1 MDAEASNMP
10 VLVPDLLTVM
20 EAAGVLRVGRTTAYD
35 LVDKYFAT
43 DGASGM
49 PCCRV
54 GGQLRVP
61 RVLFEEWLGFRLTV
75 WPPVEEPDLDDVAIV
90 DPVTV
95 ATRAHLPVVVRSLQ
109 RSRRVCSACRP
120 AHGTHFLVRLAR

>member
-1 MDAEASNMP
+1 MGPEASITP

-43 DGASGM
+43 DGADGM
-49 PCCRV
+49 PCLRV

-61 RVLFEEWLGFRLTV
+61 RVLFEEWLGFRITV
-75 WPPVEEPDLDDVAIV
+75 WPPVEEPDVDDVAIV
-90 DPVTV
+90 NPS
-95 ATRAHLPVVVRSLQ
+95 HPNPPPLLVVVRRLQ

-120 AHGTHFLVRLAR
+120 AHGTHTLVRLAR

>member
-1 MDAEASNMP
+1 MDAEASTMA

-35 LVDKYFAT
+35 LVGEYFDT

-61 RVLFEEWLGFRLTV
+61 RALFEDWLGLRITV
-75 WPPVEEPDLDDVAIV
+75 WPPVAEPDVDDVALAKPAIAEAV
-90 DPVTV
+90 PT
-95 ATRAHLPVVVRSLQ
+95 
-109 RSRRVCSACRP
+109 SRRRSKTA
-120 AHGTHFLVRLAR
+120 AQSSRLFSV

>member
-35 LVDKYFAT
+35 LVGEYFAT

-75 WPPVEEPDLDDVAIV
+75 WGRSRHRAFSS
-90 DPVTV
+90 TS
-95 ATRAHLPVVVRSLQ
+95 ATRHQ
-109 RSRRVCSACRP
+109 IRR
-120 AHGTHFLVRLAR
+120 RLR